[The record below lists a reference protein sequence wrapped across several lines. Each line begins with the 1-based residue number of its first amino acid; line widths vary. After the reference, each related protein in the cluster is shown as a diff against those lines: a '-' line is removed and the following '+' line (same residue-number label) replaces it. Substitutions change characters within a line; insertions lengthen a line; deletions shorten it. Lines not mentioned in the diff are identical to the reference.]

1 MEILIE
7 VLPIMLYV
15 VAIILVIVLIVLGI
29 KLIHTIDRANE
40 ILDDI
45 ERKSKSL
52 NGLFQVIDGVTDTL
66 SVLSDTVVVG
76 VTNLIGKVFPKRR
89 KKKEKIEDA

>member
-1 MEILIE
+1 MNT
-7 VLPIMLYV
+7 V
-15 VAIILVIVLIVLGI
+15 
-29 KLIHTIDRANE
+29 DRVNR

-66 SVLSDTVVVG
+66 SVFTDTIVSG
-76 VTNLIGKVFPKRR
+76 VTNVMGMILPKRKRR
-89 KKKEKIEDA
+89 KKEKENDDYE